1 MTQIE
6 AARKGVI
13 TPQMNEVAE
22 DESLLPEEIRELVAS
37 GAVVIPHNIHHDF
50 RAIGIGRRLRTKVN
64 ANIGASNFHQLVSEE
79 VEKLYTAVRFGADSV
94 MDLSTGTDLDKIRA
108 EILSRCSVILGTV
121 PIYQVA
127 SEHSIMELDKQYF
140 LEVIE
145 RQARQGVDYMTL
157 HCGVTRESVA
167 KLRGHQRI
175 EGIVSRGGA
184 LLAGWI
190 ERTGNENPLYEHYDE
205 VCEILREHDVTISLG
220 DGLRPGA
227 TGDAT
232 DRGQLA
238 ELLILGEL
246 TERARAMGVQ
256 VMIEGPGHVPLDQI
270 EANVKLQ
277 KRVCGDAPFYV
288 LGPLTCDV
296 APGYDHITGA
306 IGGAIASAAGTD
318 FLCYVTPAEHLRLP
332 DIQDVRE
339 GVIAT
344 RIAAHS
350 GDLVKGVRAAK
361 VWNDQMSRYRK
372 ALNWEGMYALAMDPD
387 KARRYKE
394 ESEAAGS
401 NVCSMC
407 GSLCSINVDNA
418 AIKFTKRRAVAEQAE
433 VHAAAR

>member
-6 AARKGVI
+6 AARKGII
-13 TPQMNEVAE
+13 TQQMLEVAE
-22 DESLLPEEIRELVAS
+22 DEGLAPEEIRDLVAS
-37 GAVVIPHNIHHDF
+37 GEAVIPHNIHHEF
-50 RAIGIGRRLRTKVN
+50 RAIGIGKRLRTKVN
-64 ANIGASNFHQLVSEE
+64 ANIGASNFHQLVDEE

-94 MDLSTGTDLDKIRA
+94 MDLSTGTDLDQIRV
-108 EILSRCSVILGTV
+108 EILSRCPVILGTV
-121 PIYQVA
+121 PIYQLA
-127 SEHSIMELDKQYF
+127 SERSIMDMDADHF

-145 RQARQGVDYMTL
+145 RQAKQGVDYMTL
-157 HCGVTRESVA
+157 HCGVTRDSVA

-184 LLAGWI
+184 VLAAWI
-190 ERTGNENPLYEHYDE
+190 ERTGEENPLYSHYDE
-205 VCEILREHDVTISLG
+205 VCKILREHDVTISLG

-238 ELLILGEL
+238 ELLVLGEL
-246 TERARAMGVQ
+246 TERARAAGVQ

-270 EANVKLQ
+270 EANVKLE
-277 KRVCGDAPFYV
+277 KRVCGGAPFYV

-306 IGGAIASAAGTD
+306 IGGAIASAAGAD

-332 DIQDVRE
+332 DKQDVLE

-372 ALNWEGMYALAMDPD
+372 ALNWEGMYAMAMDPD
-387 KARRYKE
+387 KARSYKE

-407 GSLCSINVDNA
+407 GSLCSINIDNA
-418 AIKFTKRRAVAEQAE
+418 AIKFTKRRTLAEAE
-433 VHAAAR
+433 AHAAG

>member
-6 AARKGVI
+6 AARKGTI
-13 TPQMNEVAE
+13 TPEIAEVAE
-22 DESLLPEEIRELVAS
+22 DEGLASEEIRALVAT
-37 GAVVIPHNIHHDF
+37 GEIVIPHNRHHDF
-50 RAIGIGRRLRTKVN
+50 RAIGIGKRLRTKVN
-64 ANIGASNFHQLVSEE
+64 ANLGASNFHQLIEE
-79 VEKLYTAVRFGADSV
+79 EIEKLYTAVRFGADSV
-94 MDLSTGTDLDKIRA
+94 MDLSTGTDLDKIRV
-108 EILSRCSVILGTV
+108 EIVSRCPVILGTV

-127 SEHSIMELDKQYF
+127 AEGSIMELSWERF
-140 LEVIE
+140 ATVIE

-157 HCGVTRESVA
+157 HCGVTRDSV
-167 KLRGHQRI
+167 KSLRGHQRI

-184 LLAGWI
+184 LLAAWI
-190 ERTGNENPLYEHYDE
+190 ERTGHENPLYEHFDE
-205 VCEILREHDVTISLG
+205 MCEILREHDVTISLG

-238 ELLILGEL
+238 ELLVLGEL
-246 TERARAMGVQ
+246 TERARKNGVQ
-256 VMIEGPGHVPLDQI
+256 VMIEGPGHVPLDQV
-270 EANVKLQ
+270 EANVRLE
-277 KRVCGDAPFYV
+277 KRVCAGAPFYV

-306 IGGAIASAAGTD
+306 IGGAVASAAGNE
-318 FLCYVTPAEHLRLP
+318 FLCYVTPAKHLRLP
-332 DIQDVRE
+332 DIDDVRD

-372 ALNWEGMYALAMDPD
+372 ALNWDGMYAMAMDPD

-394 ESEAAGS
+394 ESEASGS

-407 GSLCSINVDNA
+407 GSLCSINIDNA
-418 AIKFTKRRAVAEQAE
+418 AIKFTRKRAVAAE
-433 VHAAAR
+433 APAHA

>member
-6 AARKGVI
+6 AARKGIVTEQI
-13 TPQMNEVAE
+13 AQVAE
-22 DESLLPEEIRELVAS
+22 DEGLAPELVRERVAT
-37 GAVVIPHNIHHDF
+37 GEIVIPHNIHHEF
-50 RAIGIGRRLRTKVN
+50 RAIGIGKGLRTKVN
-64 ANIGASNFHQLVSEE
+64 ANIGASNLHQFLEEE
-79 VEKLYTAVRFGADSV
+79 VEKLYTAIRFGSDSV
-94 MDLSTGTDLDKIRA
+94 MDLSTGTELDAIRV
-108 EILSRCSVILGTV
+108 ELLSRCPVILGTV
-121 PIYQVA
+121 PIYQVC
-127 SEHSIMELDKQYF
+127 SERSLMELSAEYF
-140 LEVIE
+140 FEVIE

-157 HCGVTRESVA
+157 HCGVTRETV
-167 KLRGHQRI
+167 KRLRGHQRI
-175 EGIVSRGGA
+175 EGIVSRGGSLIA
-184 LLAGWI
+184 AWI
-190 ERTGNENPLYEHYDE
+190 ERTGNENPLYEKFDE
-205 VCEILREHDVTISLG
+205 LCEILRAHDVTISLG

-238 ELLILGEL
+238 ELLVLGEL
-246 TERARAMGVQ
+246 TERARKAGVQ

-270 EANVKLQ
+270 QANVQLE
-277 KRVCGDAPFYV
+277 KRLCAGAPFYV

-306 IGGAIASAAGTD
+306 IGGAIAAAAGTD

-332 DIQDVRE
+332 DVDDVRE

-372 ALNWEGMYALAMDPD
+372 ALNWEGMYAMAMDPD

-407 GSLCSINVDNA
+407 GSLCSINIDNA
-418 AIKFTKRRAVAEQAE
+418 AIKFTKKRATQPAQA
-433 VHAAAR
+433 HA

>member
-6 AARKGVI
+6 AAREGII
-13 TPQMNEVAE
+13 TQQMREVAE
-22 DESLLPEEIRELVAS
+22 DEGLHPEEIRELVAT
-37 GAVVIPHNIHHDF
+37 GEVVIPRNLHHDF
-50 RAIGIGRRLRTKVN
+50 RAIGVGKRLRTKVN
-64 ANIGASNFHQLVSEE
+64 ANIGASNFHQLIEEE
-79 VEKLYTAVRFGADSV
+79 VEKLYTAVRFGADAV
-94 MDLSTGTDLDKIRA
+94 MDLSTGTDLDQIRV
-108 EILSRCSVILGTV
+108 ELLSRCIVMLGTV

-127 SEHSIMELDKQYF
+127 SEGSIMELDKDRF
-140 LEVIE
+140 LDVIE
-145 RQARQGVDYMTL
+145 RQARQGVDFMTL
-157 HCGVTRESVA
+157 HCGVTRDTVRR
-167 KLRGHQRI
+167 LRGHARI

-184 LLAGWI
+184 LLAAWI

-205 VCEILREHDVTISLG
+205 VCEILRAHDVTISLG

-232 DRGQLA
+232 DRGQIG
-238 ELLILGEL
+238 ELLVLGEL
-246 TERARAMGVQ
+246 TERARRNGVQ
-256 VMIEGPGHVPLDQI
+256 VMIEGPGHVPLDQV
-270 EANVKLQ
+270 EANVKLE
-277 KRVCGDAPFYV
+277 KRVCAGAPFYV

-318 FLCYVTPAEHLRLP
+318 FLCYITPAEHLRLP
-332 DIQDVRE
+332 DVNDVRE

-350 GDLVKGVRAAK
+350 GDLVKGVRGAK

-372 ALNWEGMYALAMDPD
+372 ALNWEGMYAMAMDPD

-407 GSLCSINVDNA
+407 GSLCSINIDNA
-418 AIKFTKRRAVAEQAE
+418 AIKFTRKQALNQAE
-433 VHAAAR
+433 AHAA